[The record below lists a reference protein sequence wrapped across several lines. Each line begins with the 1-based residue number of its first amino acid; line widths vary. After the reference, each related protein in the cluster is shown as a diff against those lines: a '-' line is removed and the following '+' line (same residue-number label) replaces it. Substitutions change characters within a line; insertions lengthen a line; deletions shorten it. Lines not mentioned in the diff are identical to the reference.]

1 MEDRD
6 LTEQE
11 QVRRSKLEKYAELGV
26 NPFGQKFE
34 RTHSSVQVKNE
45 YSNKTEEE
53 LAKKDKVISD
63 RKILLKESGSIAEAS
78 LRLND
83 IFKIAQDSA
92 DDYLKSI
99 EAMKIKEE
107 KLLQK
112 LEKEKAKLTKS
123 KSKKEKK

>member
-1 MEDRD
+1 MV
-6 LTEQE
+6 EQKN
-11 QVRRSKLEKYAELGV
+11 VRKMSRKELLEVLVLQSKKIDSL
-26 NPFGQKFE
+26 
-34 RTHSSVQVKNE
+34 
-45 YSNKTEEE
+45 EEE
-53 LAKKDKVISD
+53 LAKKDKIISD

-112 LEKEKAKLTKS
+112 LEKEKAKLAKS

>member
-1 MEDRD
+1 MV
-6 LTEQE
+6 EQKN
-11 QVRRSKLEKYAELGV
+11 VRKMSRKELLEVLVLQSRKIDFL
-26 NPFGQKFE
+26 
-34 RTHSSVQVKNE
+34 
-45 YSNKTEEE
+45 EEE

-123 KSKKEKK
+123 KSKKEKNKDIKGSFGKWRIRKVKKK